1 MWIKIEVSRGATL
14 VPVNLR
20 EARLLCLEAEAQ
32 DLPGPKN
39 ADFLNNVDNAAMQD
53 DVAHLTFES

>member
-1 MWIKIEVSRGATL
+1 M
-14 VPVNLR
+14 PVNLR